1 LDRNLGLRRLSEETE
16 LRDRITATK
25 TAIDKSKAAPTAA
38 ATTVPIN
45 QLGDDVWL
53 LALGDG

>member
-1 LDRNLGLRRLSEETE
+1 